1 MSTGS
6 AEPHHVEADDLE
18 AAMAEPGE
26 PQPGMVE
33 VVVGRVGRAHG
44 VRGEVRVA
52 VLTDDPDRRFEPG
65 ARLWVET
72 PRQFHTST
80 APVGELTVQ
89 AVRRHQERLLVTFDQ
104 VVDRG
109 AAEALAGAHLVAR
122 VARDE
127 PTGDDDTWFDH
138 QLTGLRVRLTDG
150 TDIGRV
156 GRLDHGAAQDLL
168 VVEGRH
174 GGQALVPFV
183 ARIVPEVD
191 VAGGVIILD
200 PPPGL
205 LDDLHPPR
213 E

>member
-127 PTGDDDTWFDH
+127 PTG
-138 QLTGLRVRLTDG
+138 LRVRLTDG